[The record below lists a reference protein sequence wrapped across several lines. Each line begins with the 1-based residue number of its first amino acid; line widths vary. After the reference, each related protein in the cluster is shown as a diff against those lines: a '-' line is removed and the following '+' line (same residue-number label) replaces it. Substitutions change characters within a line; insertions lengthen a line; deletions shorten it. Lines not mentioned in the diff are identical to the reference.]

1 VLKRLRD
8 RLSVPISVDTY
19 KSAVA
24 ENALELG
31 AEIINDPSGLTF
43 DAQLARVATN
53 HDAGLILNH
62 MRGTPES
69 WAKLPPMKDAVGGV
83 RADLEACVHRAVR
96 SGLDRTRIVID
107 PGIGFGKRG
116 EQNSEIL
123 ARLPALA
130 ALELPILVA
139 PSRKQF
145 IKQATERETQ
155 FATAA
160 AVTAAILAGAH
171 MVRVHDVPEMRA
183 VVNVADAIARH
194 LS

>member
-1 VLKRLRD
+1 V
-8 RLSVPISVDTY
+8 V
-19 KSAVA
+19 
-24 ENALELG
+24 
-31 AEIINDPSGLTF
+31 
-43 DAQLARVATN
+43 TN

-83 RADLEACVHRAVR
+83 RADLEACVHRATR
-96 SGLDRTRIVID
+96 AGLDRTRIVID

-123 ARLPALA
+123 ARLPALT
-130 ALELPILVA
+130 ALDVPILVG

-145 IKQATERETQ
+145 LKQATEKETL

-171 MVRVHDVPEMRA
+171 MVRVHDVTEMRA

-194 LS
+194 LA